1 MFHPRV
7 GSPLVSPRVTQAAVV
22 RDARA
27 LRLSMRGAGS
37 LGLIPITLPRLHA
50 TFAGVGRVRRSKF
63 LKRKQGNEVLI
74 KTIDDRAE
82 ELAQLEEAVRTLRG
96 ADGKLAA
103 DELRR
108 RKAGLKGEADAAYLI
123 DFHFAPSK
131 NRMVIHDLRLEHE
144 GRVAQ
149 IDHLIISRFMDCYVL
164 ESKHFHAGIKITEQG
179 EFLRWNDFK
188 KTYEGMESPI
198 EQNDRHI
205 TVLKDVMRTLDLPV
219 RLGVRM
225 MPKFRSLVLVSAK
238 SRIDRPKGFDTSR
251 VIKADQIKKSIL
263 DDVDNEGA
271 ISALMAKLVSPETA
285 GRIARQLAALHRP
298 VKWTMPERS
307 TPTIVPSKEAERVRV
322 IKSSQA
328 VPLTGSPPSCKKC
341 SSQEGTILHGKYGYY
356 FKCAACGGNTAIR
369 FECLP
374 DHKPRLRKEGNAFF
388 RECAECGTSQR
399 YFVN

>member
-1 MFHPRV
+1 
-7 GSPLVSPRVTQAAVV
+7 
-22 RDARA
+22 
-27 LRLSMRGAGS
+27 
-37 LGLIPITLPRLHA
+37 
-50 TFAGVGRVRRSKF
+50 
-63 LKRKQGNEVLI
+63 VLI
-74 KTIDDRAE
+74 KTIDDRSE
-82 ELAQLEEAVRTLRG
+82 DLARLEEAVRTLRG
-96 ADGKLAA
+96 ADGKRAA

-123 DFHFAPSK
+123 DFHFASSK

-164 ESKHFHAGIKITEQG
+164 ESKHFHAGIKITELG

-198 EQNDRHI
+198 EQNDRHT

-219 RLGVRM
+219 RLGIRM

-238 SRIDRPKGFDTSR
+238 SRIDRPKDFDASR
-251 VIKADQIKKSIL
+251 VIKADQIKKTIL
-263 DDVDNEGA
+263 DDIDNEGA
-271 ISALMAKLVSPETA
+271 ISSVASMAKLVSPETA
-285 GRIARQLAALHRP
+285 ERIARQLVALHRP
-298 VKWTMPERS
+298 VKWALPERF
-307 TPTIVPSKEAERVRV
+307 TPTTAQSKEAEGERVV
-322 IKSSQA
+322 QDSEA
-328 VPLTGSPPSCKKC
+328 VPLAGAPPCCKKC

-369 FECLP
+369 FECLAG
-374 DHKPRLRKEGNAFF
+374 HKPRLRKEGNAFF
-388 RECAECGTSQR
+388 RECAECGISQK